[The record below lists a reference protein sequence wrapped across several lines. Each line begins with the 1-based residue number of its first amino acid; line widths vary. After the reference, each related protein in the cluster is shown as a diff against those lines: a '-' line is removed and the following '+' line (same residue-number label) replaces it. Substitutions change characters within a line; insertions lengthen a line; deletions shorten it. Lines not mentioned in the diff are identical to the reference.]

1 MTSFHRLWLVAAVT
15 LAAPLVGLAAQRPAT
30 QQQVDSLAAQ
40 LRRLQTRFDS
50 VLAVLARL
58 QAAGPTRA
66 DSGLAAAR
74 ADSAA
79 VQDDLAAL
87 RARAR
92 APAATQGAAAD
103 SGGQRGTGRERNLNQ
118 LNPELSATGNLG
130 AFAQTD
136 GPQQDNFAL
145 HELELSFQAAL
156 DPYSHT
162 KIFVA
167 VGEGPIDVE
176 EAYFYYTGLPGRL
189 RLDLGRFR
197 QQLGELNRWHLHAV
211 PESDY
216 PLVLTT
222 YAGEEGLIGTGL
234 STYWARSVLG
244 TQELW
249 AQFTIG
255 NNEGLFDGGNRPAVL
270 GHLNNFWQLG
280 RSTYMQIGATA
291 AYGTNPDTA
300 LKSTLA
306 GLDFR
311 FTWRPPARAK
321 YREWTLRGEVYG
333 INKERAGVG
342 DTRYGWYASTQYKL
356 GARWV
361 AGVRYD
367 YVEAPEGPRDV
378 VRQVIPSLTFWQSE
392 FVRLHAEW
400 RHTREVTGN
409 TNVVALQAVWA
420 IGPHKHETY

>member
-1 MTSFHRLWLVAAVT
+1 MTSLARLWVAAAVT
-15 LAAPLVGLAAQRPAT
+15 LAAPLVRLAAQRPAAT

-40 LRRLQTRFDS
+40 LRRLQARFDS
-50 VLAVLARL
+50 VLAVLAKL
-58 QAAGPTRA
+58 QAAGHA
-66 DSGLAAAR
+66 DTSLAAAR

-79 VQDDLAAL
+79 AQDDLAAL

-92 APAATQGAAAD
+92 AAVPEAAAD
-103 SGGQRGTGRERNLNQ
+103 TGGQRGTGRERNLNQ
-118 LNPELSATGNLG
+118 LNPEVSATGNLG
-130 AFAQTD
+130 VFAQTE
-136 GPQQDNFAL
+136 GPQQDNFGL

-162 KIFVA
+162 KIFLA
-167 VGEGPIDVE
+167 VGEGVIDVE

-211 PESDY
+211 PETDY

-234 STYWARSVLG
+234 STYWAGSILG

-255 NNEGLFDGGNRPAVL
+255 DNEGLFDGGNRPAVL

-291 AYGTNPDTA
+291 AYGTNPDTV

-321 YREWTLRGEVYG
+321 YREWTVRGEVYA

-342 DTRYGWYASTQYKL
+342 DTRIGWYAGTQYKL
-356 GARWV
+356 GARWL

-367 YVEAPEGPRDV
+367 YVEAPEGPNDV

-400 RHTREVTGN
+400 RHTRDVSGK